1 MSVAV
6 LVKFKNEKYN
16 YITPVSGTASIK
28 ETYAY
33 FVGQWLDMGTYPAEN
48 MQQCIGIEIVKG

>member
-1 MSVAV
+1 MSVSV

-16 YITPVSGTASIK
+16 YTTPVSGTASISD
-28 ETYAY
+28 TYAY
-33 FVGQWLDMGTYPAEN
+33 FVGQWLDMGTYPIEN